1 MKKYIIIL
9 LIAISVVSVIAF
21 KFIKKEEPKYLTITP
36 TRTDVVSKV
45 VATGKLV
52 GRSEVNVGA
61 QVNGQLQKLYVELGD
76 KVKKDDLIAEIDPRT
91 QNNALLTA
99 KANLKVEKASKA
111 QKVALLKQQQSEYDR
126 QLKMRTKNATSEA
139 NLEVALANLE
149 QTKAAITL
157 CDANIE
163 KAQLSVDNAI
173 TNLGYTTI
181 RAPRDGVV
189 IGIVTEEG
197 QTVVSNQSAPT
208 IVKLADL
215 ETMTVEAEISEADVV
230 KIKPGMNAYF
240 TILGMPDKKFH
251 SSLRQIEPGTAA
263 ESSGT
268 SNSSSASGSSTAI
281 YYNALLDVPNKE
293 GILRVSM
300 TAEVTIVLGES
311 KNALT
316 LPIAVLDRKVG
327 DDQYKIRVLDKDNN
341 LQEKLIKVGMKDN
354 IHYEILEGL
363 EDDDRVV
370 IGNDIESAEAKS
382 MLDAESRRK
391 NRPPRLCPA
400 GRYG

>member
-9 LIAISVVSVIAF
+9 IIAISVVSVIAF

-251 SSLRQIEPGTAA
+251 SSLRQIEPGTAS

-341 LQEKLIKVGMKDN
+341 LQEKIIKVGMKDN

-391 NRPPRLCPA
+391 NRPPRF
-400 GRYG
+400 

>member
-9 LIAISVVSVIAF
+9 LIAISVVSVITF

-391 NRPPRLCPA
+391 NRPPRF
-400 GRYG
+400 

>member
-9 LIAISVVSVIAF
+9 LIAISVVSVITF

-363 EDDDRVV
+363 EEDDRVV
-370 IGNDIESAEAKS
+370 IGNDVESAEAKS
-382 MLDAESRRK
+382 MLDAENRRK
-391 NRPPRLCPA
+391 NRPPRF
-400 GRYG
+400 

>member
-21 KFIKKEEPKYLTITP
+21 KFIKKEEPKYLTLTP

-391 NRPPRLCPA
+391 NRPPRF
-400 GRYG
+400 

>member
-9 LIAISVVSVIAF
+9 VVAIIVVTVIAF
-21 KFIKKEEPKYLTITP
+21 NFMKKEELKYLTITP

-149 QTKAAITL
+149 QTKAAIML

-230 KIKPGMNAYF
+230 KIKPGMSAYF

-268 SNSSSASGSSTAI
+268 SNSSASTSSSTAI

-341 LQEKLIKVGMKDN
+341 VHEKLIKVGMKDN

-363 EDDDRVV
+363 EEDDRVV
-370 IGNDIESAEAKS
+370 IGNDVESAEAKS
-382 MLDAESRRK
+382 MLDAENRRK
-391 NRPPRLCPA
+391 NRPPRF
-400 GRYG
+400 

>member
-76 KVKKDDLIAEIDPRT
+76 KVKKDDFIAEIDPRT

-391 NRPPRLCPA
+391 NRPPRF
-400 GRYG
+400 